1 MIFGEPER
9 TEWDL
14 RFPLFG
20 IPVRV
25 HPLFW
30 VMGVLLGMNRADPI
44 LLIVWIAAVFPAI
57 LIHELGH
64 ALVMRSFGFYP
75 SIVLYGMGGLAS
87 YGPGRLYRAREPGT
101 FGHVA
106 IALAGPGA
114 GFALAGLL
122 YGALRAAGYPV
133 DVWVDP
139 FVLVHVR
146 LAGGELAGS
155 WHLAVL
161 VNDLFFVCIYWGII
175 NLLPIYPLDG
185 GQIAQRIL
193 VLANPRGGVRLSLVI
208 SMVTAGVVA
217 VVGVVQLG
225 DWWTG
230 LFFVYLAANSYAMLK
245 WDRGEWQD

>member
-9 TEWDL
+9 TEGDL
-14 RFPLFG
+14 NFSLFG

-25 HPLFW
+25 HPFFW
-30 VMGVLLGMNRADPI
+30 VMGVLLGMNQADPL
-44 LLIVWIAAVFPAI
+44 LLILWIAAVFPAI

-64 ALVMRSFGFYP
+64 ALLMRSFGFYP
-75 SIVLYGMGGLAS
+75 SIVLCGMGGLAS
-87 YGPGRLYRAREPGT
+87 YGSGRPYRAREPGT
-101 FGHVA
+101 WGHVA

-122 YGALRAAGYPV
+122 YGALRAAGYPL
-133 DVWVDP
+133 DVWVDQ

-146 LAGGELAGS
+146 LAPHEVPWS
-155 WHLAVL
+155 KHLTQFI
-161 VNDLFFVCIYWGII
+161 NDLFFVCIYWGII

-193 VLANPRGGVRLSLVI
+193 VLADPRGGVRLSLVI
-208 SMVTAGVVA
+208 SMVAAGLVA
-217 VVGVVQLG
+217 AVGLIHLG

-245 WDRGEWQD
+245 HES